1 MFAHYPFLCY
11 IACYMKEVAAITH
24 IDHSDLAEDTVR
36 RVYEV
41 GYHIVPTVKE
51 EDVETVLSTIRGSI
65 ERSGGVFI
73 SEGAP
78 TNIRL
83 SYPMTVHNRGKNVDY
98 DRAYFGWIKFESSPE
113 SARVLEDALNHDT
126 EILRSIVFRTLRTDT
141 RAHIKMAPLREVKR
155 TDTLKSVNRPEES
168 AAVSDADINK
178 AIEELTTE

>member
-1 MFAHYPFLCY
+1 MVAPSWIPCY
-11 IACYMKEVAAITH
+11 ICPYMSEIVT
-24 IDHSDLAEDTVR
+24 SQDTGLENEAVM

-51 EDVETVLSTIRGSI
+51 ADVETVLSTIRGSI

-83 SYPMTVHNRGKNVDY
+83 SYSMTVHNRGKNVDF
-98 DRAYFGWIKFESSPE
+98 DRAYFGWIKFESTPE
-113 SARVLEDALNHDT
+113 SACALETVLNNDP
-126 EILRSIVFRTLRTDT
+126 EILRSIIIRTLREDT
-141 RAHIKMAPLREVKR
+141 RAHIKTAPLREIKR
-155 TDTLKSVNRPEES
+155 TDTLKTINRPEE
-168 AAVSDADINK
+168 AAPVSEADINK